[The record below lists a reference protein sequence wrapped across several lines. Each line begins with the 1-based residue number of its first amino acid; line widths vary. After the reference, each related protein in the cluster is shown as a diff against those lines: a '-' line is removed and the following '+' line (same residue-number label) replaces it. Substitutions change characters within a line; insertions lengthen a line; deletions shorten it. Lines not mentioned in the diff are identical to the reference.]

1 MLSGHVRKGD
11 AIDLPMPYPEAWK
24 ETVTYIYTGLKSL
37 TAAARKNVS
46 YLAGHGD

>member
-11 AIDLPMPYPEAWK
+11 AIDLPMPHQEAWR
-24 ETVTYIYTGLKSL
+24 ETVTYIYTGQGEMSS
-37 TAAARKNVS
+37 AMGENIS